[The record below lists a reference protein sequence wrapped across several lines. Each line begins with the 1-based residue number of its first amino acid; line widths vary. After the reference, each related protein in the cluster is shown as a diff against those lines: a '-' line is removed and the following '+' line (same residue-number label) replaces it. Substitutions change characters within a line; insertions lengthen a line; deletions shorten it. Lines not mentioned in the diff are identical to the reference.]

1 MEVTQMSTT
10 YSCPHCKHAL
20 KLLENQF
27 NTNVS
32 CPACGMWFFA
42 SSTPSHVHPSTSS
55 SHDVSTGGRRL
66 NPVQRV
72 TDSTQFLFAMCA
84 AAGLLIA
91 GIIGF
96 FIWQDTKKGSNPR
109 LLNKTPI
116 AEPVSPTPP
125 EPSDA
130 KKMREDE
137 TSTSKH
143 DESSQNPELKN
154 PAGETEKLSS
164 EDQSGKAE
172 AKPNNPE

>member
-1 MEVTQMSTT
+1 MSTT

-20 KLLENQF
+20 KLLENQI

-32 CPACGMWFFA
+32 CSACGQWFFA

-55 SHDVSTGGRRL
+55 SQDVSTGGRKL
-66 NPVQRV
+66 NPIQRV

-96 FIWQDTKKGSNPR
+96 FIWQDRDKGSNPP
-109 LLNKTPI
+109 LSNKAPI
-116 AEPVSPTPP
+116 PEPVTPTTP
-125 EPSDA
+125 ESSDA
-130 KKMREDE
+130 KKIPDAEI
-137 TSTSKH
+137 STSKP
-143 DESSQNPELKN
+143 DESSPNPELKN
-154 PAGETEKLSS
+154 PTGELEKLSS
-164 EDQSGKAE
+164 EDQSGKSE